1 MLTRAQMDPVEIIK
15 RKPGRPCTLT
25 PTERRLR
32 QADRNRVYRE
42 THRLQIQNY
51 NHTYYVTTK

>member
-1 MLTRAQMDPVEIIK
+1 MDPVEIIK